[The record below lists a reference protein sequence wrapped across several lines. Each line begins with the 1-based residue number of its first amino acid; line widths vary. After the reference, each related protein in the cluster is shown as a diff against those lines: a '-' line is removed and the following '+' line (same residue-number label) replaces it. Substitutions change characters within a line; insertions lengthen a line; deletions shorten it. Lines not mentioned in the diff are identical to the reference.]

1 MTNILAVK
9 PIMSEKAYSLSQSGV
24 YMFEVP
30 LGANK
35 LQIKAAVQQQYSVGV
50 VGVRSAHLQGKP
62 KSSRRRR
69 GRGVEGQRA
78 ETKRAFV
85 TLKSGDELPIF
96 ASVEADE
103 HSHNDHNHDPKADK
117 KAKNPLTK
125 PKAKETK

>member
-9 PIMSEKAYSLSQSGV
+9 PIMSEKAYSLSQAGV

-30 LGANK
+30 LDTNK
-35 LQIKAAVQQQYSVGV
+35 LQIKAAVQEQYSVGV

-69 GRGVEGQRA
+69 GRGVTGQRA

-85 TLKSGDELPIF
+85 TLKTGDKLPIF
-96 ASVEADE
+96 DSIEADE
-103 HSHNDHNHDPKADK
+103 HSHDDHDHGPKADK
-117 KAKNPLTK
+117 KTKNPLAK